1 MCTHTCMTTKTIT
14 IMEDAYDILV
24 GNRESNERFCE
35 VIRKLGTNAKKKRK
49 LIELFGILSKEQTDI
64 MRKDLE
70 ERRRYSDEHPNER
83 RIQWKS

>member
-1 MCTHTCMTTKTIT
+1 MVTKTIT

-24 GNRESNERFCE
+24 GNREDDESFSE
-35 VIRKLGTNAKKKRK
+35 VIRKLGTNTKKKRK
-49 LIELFGILSKEQTDI
+49 LIELFGILSKEQADI

-70 ERRRYSDEHPNER
+70 ERRRYSDEHTNER